1 MAQRRAS
8 WRRIGLIAAVA
19 ISLPVGLTSCAGEGS
34 AGARVITVERPDGSP
49 HDSEVYDHVFDN
61 CASSLNLTITQQIV
75 PYDGYIA
82 KVLQQASSKTM
93 PDVLMLDN
101 GDLAQIADSG
111 ALAPLGDF
119 GVTTDGYAPGVIDA
133 SSYDG
138 ELYGIQPV
146 ANTIALFYNK
156 DLLDAAGVTPP
167 TTWDELKFAAAAL
180 TQGDTYGIAFSA
192 AATEEGTFQFL
203 PFMWS
208 NGGDEADIA
217 TQKTADALQLWT
229 DLVSSGSASKS
240 VLNWSQ
246 SDANDQFIAGKAA
259 MMVNGPWQFP
269 LLDEAGIEYEVAP
282 IPAPA
287 AGEAV
292 VSPLGGE
299 TWTVPQTGDES
310 LMNDAAKVV
319 ECIGSD
325 DNQEYL
331 ATERDTVPT
340 KVAVAEQFAIDEPK
354 MQGFADQ
361 VPGLR
366 SRTAELG
373 AEYPAASQK
382 IYTAI
387 QTALTGGAAPLEAL
401 QQADRG

>member
-1 MAQRRAS
+1 MWLRLGALTAAS
-8 WRRIGLIAAVA
+8 VSVTLA
-19 ISLPVGLTSCAGEGS
+19 ITSCS
-34 AGARVITVERPDGSP
+34 AGGPSSTEASGTITVERPDGSP
-49 HDSEVYDHVFDN
+49 HDSEVYDQVFTS
-61 CASSLNLTITQQIV
+61 CEASTGVTITQQVV

-111 ALAPLGDF
+111 ALAPLSDF
-119 GVTTDGYAPGVIDA
+119 DITADGYAPGVVEA

-156 DLLDAAGVTPP
+156 DLLDDAGLTAP
-167 TTWDELKFAAAAL
+167 TTWDELKTTAAAL
-180 TQGDTYGIAFSA
+180 TQGDTYGMAFSA

-208 NGGDEADIA
+208 NGGDESDVA
-217 TQKTADALQLWT
+217 TQSTADALQLWT
-229 DLVSSGSASKS
+229 DLVNSGSASKS

-259 MMVNGPWQFP
+259 MMINGPWQFP
-269 LLDEAGIEYEVAP
+269 LLDEAGISYEIAP
-282 IPAPA
+282 IPVPTAGA
-287 AGEAV
+287 AVE
-292 VSPLGGE
+292 SPLGGE
-299 TWTVPQTGDES
+299 TWTVPQTGNGAQ
-310 LMNDAAKVV
+310 MADAAKVV

-325 DNQEYL
+325 ENQEYL

-340 KVAVAEQFAIDEPK
+340 KLSVAAQFAVDQPK

-387 QTALTGGAAPLEAL
+387 QIALTGGAAPLEAL
-401 QQADRG
+401 QQADKG